1 MRIAIFG
8 GTFNPV
14 HNEHIKTAKSA
25 IKELQLDKLYVV
37 PAFLPPHK
45 NVVPAPA
52 EDRLNML
59 KLAFSGEE
67 RVVIS
72 DFEIKNGGKSYTY
85 VTAEHFAEKH
95 KGAKLFVLAGDDML
109 TDFKTWKYPER
120 ILAVADLAVFGRENF
135 VADEEK
141 EREYFKARFN
151 KEFIRLSYTG
161 KDDSSTEI
169 RVYNAL
175 GLSIKDKTSESVA
188 AYIKE
193 KGLYGGGEYENY
205 VKNSLTEK
213 RLVHTAN
220 VVVTALKKCKAECI
234 DEKKAYTAALLH
246 DCAKY
251 KKPSDFIG
259 FKFPIDV
266 PPPVVHA
273 FLGAYIVEN
282 VLKITDGEIIDAVRY
297 HTSGKENMS
306 PLCKLVFVADMVEKG
321 RTYDG
326 VEVLRELYEK
336 KSLDECFKACLYEEI
351 LHLKNKGEYIYVK
364 TLDAYD
370 YYIKDKQEN

>member
-14 HNEHIKTAKSA
+14 HNEHIKTALSA
-25 IKELQLDKLYVV
+25 IEELRLDKLYVV

-59 KLAFSGEE
+59 KLAFSNEK
-67 RVVIS
+67 RVEVS

-85 VTAEHFAEKH
+85 VTAEYFAEKH
-95 KGAKLFVLAGDDML
+95 KGAELFVLAGDDML

-135 VADEEK
+135 AADEEK

-175 GLSIKDKTSESVA
+175 GLSIKDKTAESVA
-188 AYIKE
+188 EYIKE
-193 KGLYGGGEYENY
+193 KKLYIGGEYEEY
-205 VKNSLTEK
+205 VKKSLTEK
-213 RLVHTAN
+213 RLTHTAN
-220 VVVTALKKCKAECI
+220 VVVAALKKCKAEGI

-251 KKPSDFIG
+251 KNPSDFPD
-259 FKFPIDV
+259 FELPTDV
-266 PPPVVHA
+266 PAPVVHA

-282 VLKITDGEIIDAVRY
+282 VLKIDDREIIDAVKY

-306 PLCKLVFVADMVEKG
+306 PLGKLVFVADMVEKG

-326 VEVLRELYEK
+326 AEKLRELYEK

-351 LHLKNKGEYIYVK
+351 LHLKNKQSYIYVK

>member
-14 HNEHIKTAKSA
+14 HNEHIKTALSA
-25 IKELQLDKLYVV
+25 IEELRLDKLYVV

-59 KLAFSGEE
+59 KLAFSGEK
-67 RVVIS
+67 RVEVS

-85 VTAEHFAEKH
+85 VTAEYFAEKH
-95 KGAKLFVLAGDDML
+95 KGAELFVLAGDDML

-135 VADEEK
+135 AADEEK

-175 GLSIKDKTSESVA
+175 GLSIKDKTAESVA
-188 AYIKE
+188 EYIKE
-193 KGLYGGGEYENY
+193 KKLYVGGEYEEY
-205 VKNSLTEK
+205 VKKSLTEK
-213 RLVHTAN
+213 RLTHTAN
-220 VVVTALKKCKAECI
+220 VVVAALKKCKAEGI

-251 KKPSDFIG
+251 KNPSDFPD
-259 FKFPIDV
+259 FELPTDV
-266 PPPVVHA
+266 PAPVVHA

-282 VLKITDGEIIDAVRY
+282 VLKIDDREIIDAVKY

-306 PLCKLVFVADMVEKG
+306 ALGKLVFVADMVEKG

-326 VEVLRELYEK
+326 AEKLRELYEK

-351 LHLKNKGEYIYVK
+351 LHLKNKQSYIYVK